1 MDAKIPY
8 EVMSADEHDR
18 LAALYGPLTDDVRE
32 LIGLALRTDADPDS
46 IDAARTAIR
55 TATDV
60 LRSRQRDESQVVRYA
75 VGGRPV
81 VWSNAV
87 IGLRNA
93 IAPPLTVHHDDDGT
107 RCWSEFTLN
116 SAYEGPPG
124 LVHGGVCA
132 LVLDHVLGEA
142 ASAGLT
148 KPLFTGT
155 LTVRFVR
162 GTPLGRLRADAAV
175 ERTEGVKS
183 FVSGHLSDAR
193 GNHRRSRRDLHQA
206 GVGAGRRMKFYVSS
220 AFLDTREIVEIAKAA
235 DDLGYDGIGIPDHIV
250 NLETLKTPYPYT
262 KDGQRRWQAFTEW
275 PDPWVL
281 AGALAQVT
289 TRLRFVTTVYIPA
302 MRNPYSAA
310 KAIGT
315 AAYLADGRVELG
327 VGVGWCEEE
336 FDLMEQR
343 FSARGR
349 RTDEML
355 DLMRT
360 LWSPD
365 WTEFDGE
372 FYQDPEAGDAAD
384 AAADTDLRRW
394 AQ

>member
-1 MDAKIPY
+1 MDARVPY

-32 LIGLALRTDADPDS
+32 LIRLALRTDADPDS

-55 TATDV
+55 TANDV
-60 LRSRQRDESQVVRYA
+60 LRSRQPDESQVVRYS

-93 IAPPLTVHHDDDGT
+93 IAPPLTIHHDDDGT

-116 SAYEGPPG
+116 FAYVGPPG

-162 GTPLGRLRADAAV
+162 GTPLGRLRAEAAV

-183 FVSGHLSDAR
+183 FVSGHLSDGEGITVEAEGIFIKPAWAR
-193 GNHRRSRRDLHQA
+193 
-206 GVGAGRRMKFYVSS
+206 
-220 AFLDTREIVEIAKAA
+220 
-235 DDLGYDGIGIPDHIV
+235 
-250 NLETLKTPYPYT
+250 
-262 KDGQRRWQAFTEW
+262 
-275 PDPWVL
+275 
-281 AGALAQVT
+281 
-289 TRLRFVTTVYIPA
+289 
-302 MRNPYSAA
+302 
-310 KAIGT
+310 
-315 AAYLADGRVELG
+315 
-327 VGVGWCEEE
+327 
-336 FDLMEQR
+336 
-343 FSARGR
+343 
-349 RTDEML
+349 
-355 DLMRT
+355 
-360 LWSPD
+360 
-365 WTEFDGE
+365 
-372 FYQDPEAGDAAD
+372 DAE
-384 AAADTDLRRW
+384 
-394 AQ
+394 

>member
-32 LIGLALRTDADPDS
+32 LIRLALRTDADPDS

-55 TATDV
+55 TANDV
-60 LRSRQRDESQVVRYA
+60 LRSRQPDESQVVRYS

-81 VWSNAV
+81 VWGNAV

-93 IAPPLTVHHDDDGT
+93 IAPPLTIHHDDDAT

-183 FVSGHLSDAR
+183 FVSGHLSDGEGITVEAEGIFIKPAWAR
-193 GNHRRSRRDLHQA
+193 
-206 GVGAGRRMKFYVSS
+206 
-220 AFLDTREIVEIAKAA
+220 
-235 DDLGYDGIGIPDHIV
+235 
-250 NLETLKTPYPYT
+250 
-262 KDGQRRWQAFTEW
+262 
-275 PDPWVL
+275 
-281 AGALAQVT
+281 
-289 TRLRFVTTVYIPA
+289 
-302 MRNPYSAA
+302 
-310 KAIGT
+310 
-315 AAYLADGRVELG
+315 
-327 VGVGWCEEE
+327 
-336 FDLMEQR
+336 
-343 FSARGR
+343 
-349 RTDEML
+349 
-355 DLMRT
+355 
-360 LWSPD
+360 
-365 WTEFDGE
+365 
-372 FYQDPEAGDAAD
+372 DAE
-384 AAADTDLRRW
+384 
-394 AQ
+394 